1 MDGKSRNGKLY
12 VNLKLIKFK
21 KLSILGYSRKKKK
34 KNREEGGG
42 VGIWNFQGYWRNNKW
57 NIQGL
62 IKNNIEFPGVIRI
75 KSCGIS
81 RGLGFKP

>member
-34 KNREEGGG
+34 KQGGG
-42 VGIWNFQGYWRNNKW
+42 RGSWDM
-57 NIQGL
+57 
-62 IKNNIEFPGVIRI
+62 EFPGVL
-75 KSCGIS
+75 K
-81 RGLGFKP
+81 K